1 LTQATPRLLALLG
14 THLRRKVECVAGSCW
29 RWKGWVVMAVDGTRI
44 DCPRTPANE
53 RAFGCAGKPG
63 TGPQMLLTTLYHLAT
78 GLPWAWRRSA
88 GNDSERGHLLEM
100 LPLLPPETLLI
111 ADAGF
116 VGYAMLC
123 LLLVAG
129 HHFVMRVGCNVRLL
143 RKLGFDVLE
152 EGDTVYL
159 WPQGLRRTHPP
170 LTLRLVRVQAGRRTM
185 TLLTSVLDRC
195 RLRDADVVELYR
207 RRWGIELLYRSLKQ
221 TLRRRKMLSG
231 VPEHAELELDWAMV
245 GLWLLG
251 LMTAKAAGREVRRGR
266 PWSLAAALS
275 VVRGAMR
282 RLGVARAAGGLR
294 RQLRLAV
301 RDRYVRHRPKEA
313 RYWPRKK
320 NEHPPGAAKIRTA
333 THAERQL
340 HRSSA
345 HASTRIS

>member
-1 LTQATPRLLALLG
+1 MNVVMVGPFG
-14 THLRRKVECVAGSCW
+14 LRRK
-29 RWKGWVVMAVDGTRI
+29 GTMN
-44 DCPRTPANE
+44 A
-53 RAFGCAGKPG
+53 RALPIARV
-63 TGPQMLLTTLYHLAT
+63 LA
-78 GLPWAWRRSA
+78 A
-88 GNDSERGHLLEM
+88 RGHRVTVLVPAWDSPTDAGQEWEDHGVRVVNVS
-100 LPLLPPETLLI
+100 LPLRLPLI
-111 ADAGF
+111 F
-116 VGYAMLC
+116 
-123 LLLVAG
+123 
-129 HHFVMRVGCNVRLL
+129 H
-143 RKLGFDVLE
+143 VL
-152 EGDTVYL
+152 
-159 WPQGLRRTHPP
+159 

-340 HRSSA
+340 AQEFRSCLDPN
-345 HASTRIS
+345 

>member
-1 LTQATPRLLALLG
+1 
-14 THLRRKVECVAGSCW
+14 
-29 RWKGWVVMAVDGTRI
+29 
-44 DCPRTPANE
+44 
-53 RAFGCAGKPG
+53 
-63 TGPQMLLTTLYHLAT
+63 
-78 GLPWAWRRSA
+78 
-88 GNDSERGHLLEM
+88 M

-301 RDRYVRHRPKEA
+301 RDRYVRHRPKAA

-340 HRSSA
+340 AQEFRSCLDPN
-345 HASTRIS
+345 